1 MDYIVSKSIF
11 LPLLLLSISSCVCG
25 HIPILGMQRRPFHS
39 RPQQL
44 DGLATFYYKQPLDH
58 FNYQPQSYVTFD
70 QRYIIDFKH
79 WEGINPKTPIF
90 AFLGAESDIDNDVP
104 YVGFPLRFA
113 SRYKA
118 MSVYLEHR
126 FYGKSV
132 PFGSIEKAMK
142 NGSIRGHLNSAQAL
156 ADYAEL
162 LLHIKKKFAYDTSPI
177 IVMGASYGGMLASWF
192 RLKYPHI
199 ALGALASSAPI
210 LYFDNITP
218 QDGYYSV
225 VSKSFKETSKTC
237 HDTIRRSWGEI
248 DRIAEKTQG
257 GLSILS
263 KQFKTCGKLKTSS
276 EIKSLMD
283 SVFTTAAQYNNPF
296 ENPVSGICVAIDE
309 EAKKKSDVIEQVVA
323 GIIAYLGE
331 RPCYDVYE
339 FAYYN
344 DPLNQYVWQV
354 LLFFSFYVKLTF
366 GYPI

>member
-132 PFGSIEKAMK
+132 PFGSTEKAMK

-225 VSKSFKETSKTC
+225 VSKSFKVRC
-237 HDTIRRSWGEI
+237 IHP
-248 DRIAEKTQG
+248 
-257 GLSILS
+257 SIH
-263 KQFKTCGKLKTSS
+263 
-276 EIKSLMD
+276 
-283 SVFTTAAQYNNPF
+283 
-296 ENPVSGICVAIDE
+296 
-309 EAKKKSDVIEQVVA
+309 
-323 GIIAYLGE
+323 
-331 RPCYDVYE
+331 
-339 FAYYN
+339 
-344 DPLNQYVWQV
+344 PL
-354 LLFFSFYVKLTF
+354 
-366 GYPI
+366 